1 MIPKIIHYCWFGR
14 GEKPELAKKCI
25 ASWRKFCPDFE
36 IREWN
41 EDNCNYLAMPF
52 MAEAYAAKKYAFVS
66 DVMRLLVLEQ
76 YGGVYFDTDV
86 EAVRDIAPLMDD
98 EGFIG
103 FENDQYVASGLT
115 IASVPHHPVVQAM
128 IEEYRKLHFT
138 NADGTTNAVG
148 CPHLNTDIME
158 RYGLVRNGQEQT
170 VAGIHV
176 YPADFFNPLDSV
188 TGKLTK
194 TENTY
199 SIHWYSMSWL
209 PWYKQIKVK
218 IGRIAAYSTG
228 VPTLVVGYSVKA
240 RGIDRDLFGTE
251 EGYVLPVQQ
260 LKESNE
266 LTRAFIDL
274 YERRESIQ
282 THLKT
287 ILPAYIARA
296 DDARSALE
304 ELIKK

>member
-25 ASWRKFCPDFE
+25 ASWRKSCPDFE

-41 EDNCNYLAMPF
+41 EGNCDYLSIPF

-66 DVMRLLVLEQ
+66 DVMRLIVLEQ

-86 EAVRDIAPLMDD
+86 EVLRDISPLLDD

-103 FENDQYVASGLT
+103 FENDQFVNSGQVM
-115 IASVPHHPVVQAM
+115 AAKAHHPVIRAM
-128 IEEYRKLHFT
+128 IEEYKKLHFA
-138 NADGTTNAVG
+138 NADGTATPVG
-148 CPHLNTDIME
+148 CPRLNTDVME
-158 RYGLVRNGQEQT
+158 RFGLIRNGREQV

-176 YPADFFNPLDSV
+176 YPADYFNPMDST

-209 PWYKQIKVK
+209 PKRVQMKAK
-218 IGRIAAYSTG
+218 LGRI
-228 VPTLVVGYSVKA
+228 L
-240 RGIDRDLFGTE
+240 
-251 EGYVLPVQQ
+251 
-260 LKESNE
+260 
-266 LTRAFIDL
+266 
-274 YERRESIQ
+274 RRV
-282 THLKT
+282 LKT
-287 ILPAYIARA
+287 G
-296 DDARSALE
+296 S
-304 ELIKK
+304 

>member
-25 ASWRKFCPDFE
+25 ASWKKFCPDFE

-41 EDNCNYLAMPF
+41 EDNCDYLAMPF

-66 DVMRLLVLEQ
+66 DVMRLVVLEQ

-86 EAVRDIAPLMDD
+86 EVVRDISPLLGD

-103 FENDQYVASGLT
+103 FENEQFVNSGQVM
-115 IASVPHHPVVQAM
+115 AVVPHQPVVQAM
-128 IEEYRKLHFT
+128 IEEYKKMHFT
-138 NADGTTNAVG
+138 NVDGSLNAVG
-148 CPHLNTDIME
+148 CPHRNTDVME
-158 RYGLVRNGQEQT
+158 RFGLVRNGQEQL

-176 YPADFFNPLDSV
+176 YPADYFNPLDSV

-209 PWYKQIKVK
+209 PKRTQIRAKV
-218 IGRIAAYSTG
+218 GRIWRRITKR
-228 VPTLVVGYSVKA
+228 VK
-240 RGIDRDLFGTE
+240 
-251 EGYVLPVQQ
+251 
-260 LKESNE
+260 S
-266 LTRAFIDL
+266 
-274 YERRESIQ
+274 
-282 THLKT
+282 
-287 ILPAYIARA
+287 
-296 DDARSALE
+296 
-304 ELIKK
+304 

>member
-25 ASWRKFCPDFE
+25 ASWKKFCPDFE

-41 EDNCNYLAMPF
+41 EDNCDYLAMPF

-66 DVMRLLVLEQ
+66 DVMRLIVLEQ

-86 EAVRDIAPLMDD
+86 EVVRDISPLLND

-103 FENDQYVASGLT
+103 FENNRFVNSGQVM
-115 IASVPHHPVVQAM
+115 AAVPHQPIVQAM
-128 IEEYRKLHFT
+128 IDEYKKLHYMQP
-138 NADGTTNAVG
+138 DSSVMPVG
-148 CPHLNTDIME
+148 CPRLNSDVLE
-158 RYGLVRNGQEQT
+158 RFGLVRNGREQI

-176 YPADFFNPLDSV
+176 YPDDYFNPMDST

-209 PWYKQIKVK
+209 PKRTQMKAK
-218 IGRIAAYSTG
+218 LGRI
-228 VPTLVVGYSVKA
+228 V
-240 RGIDRDLFGTE
+240 
-251 EGYVLPVQQ
+251 
-260 LKESNE
+260 
-266 LTRAFIDL
+266 
-274 YERRESIQ
+274 RRIME
-282 THLKT
+282 KGK
-287 ILPAYIARA
+287 P
-296 DDARSALE
+296 
-304 ELIKK
+304 

>member
-25 ASWRKFCPDFE
+25 DSWQRLCPDFE

-41 EDNCNYLAMPF
+41 EDNCDYLAMPF

-86 EAVRDIAPLMDD
+86 EVVRDIAPLMDD

-128 IEEYRKLHFT
+128 IEEYQKLHFV

-148 CPHLNTDIME
+148 WSVSEYGRHGALRPCPKRSGADCGGHSCLPG
-158 RYGLVRNGQEQT
+158 GLFQPAGQRDREAGENGEH
-170 VAGIHV
+170 ILH
-176 YPADFFNPLDSV
+176 S
-188 TGKLTK
+188 
-194 TENTY
+194 
-199 SIHWYSMSWL
+199 
-209 PWYKQIKVK
+209 
-218 IGRIAAYSTG
+218 
-228 VPTLVVGYSVKA
+228 LV
-240 RGIDRDLFGTE
+240 
-251 EGYVLPVQQ
+251 
-260 LKESNE
+260 
-266 LTRAFIDL
+266 L
-274 YERRESIQ
+274 YELATEKNTVKSQNRGG
-282 THLKT
+282 
-287 ILPAYIARA
+287 LP
-296 DDARSALE
+296 DE
-304 ELIKK
+304 

>member
-25 ASWRKFCPDFE
+25 ASWRKSCPDFE

-41 EDNCNYLAMPF
+41 EGNCDYLSIPF

-66 DVMRLLVLEQ
+66 DVMRLIVLEQ

-86 EAVRDIAPLMDD
+86 EVLRDISPLLDD

-103 FENDQYVASGLT
+103 FENDQFVNSGQVM
-115 IASVPHHPVVQAM
+115 AAKAHHPVIQAM
-128 IEEYRKLHFT
+128 IEEYKKLRFT
-138 NADGTTNAVG
+138 NADGTATPVG
-148 CPHLNTDIME
+148 CPRLNTDVME
-158 RYGLVRNGQEQT
+158 RFGLIRNGREQV

-176 YPADFFNPLDSV
+176 YPADFFNPMDST

-209 PWYKQIKVK
+209 PKRVQMKAK
-218 IGRIAAYSTG
+218 LGRI
-228 VPTLVVGYSVKA
+228 L
-240 RGIDRDLFGTE
+240 
-251 EGYVLPVQQ
+251 
-260 LKESNE
+260 
-266 LTRAFIDL
+266 
-274 YERRESIQ
+274 RRV
-282 THLKT
+282 LKT
-287 ILPAYIARA
+287 G
-296 DDARSALE
+296 S
-304 ELIKK
+304 

>member
-41 EDNCNYLAMPF
+41 EDNCDYLA
-52 MAEAYAAKKYAFVS
+52 MAEAYAAKKYAFVP

-86 EAVRDIAPLMDD
+86 EVVRDISPLMDD

-128 IEEYRKLHFT
+128 IEEYQNLHFV
-138 NADGTTNAVG
+138 NADGITNAVG
-148 CPHLNTDIME
+148 CPHLNTDVME
-158 RYGLVRNGQEQT
+158 HFGLVRNGQEQT

-188 TGKLTK
+188 TGKLAK

-218 IGRIAAYSTG
+218 IGRIYRRM
-228 VPTLVVGYSVKA
+228 K
-240 RGIDRDLFGTE
+240 
-251 EGYVLPVQQ
+251 
-260 LKESNE
+260 
-266 LTRAFIDL
+266 RAI
-274 YERRESIQ
+274 RR
-282 THLKT
+282 
-287 ILPAYIARA
+287 
-296 DDARSALE
+296 
-304 ELIKK
+304 

>member
-14 GEKPELAKKCI
+14 GEKPELARKCI
-25 ASWRKFCPDFE
+25 ASWKKFCPDFE

-41 EDNCNYLAMPF
+41 EDNCDYLSIPF

-86 EAVRDIAPLMDD
+86 EVVRDITPLLED

-103 FENDQYVASGLT
+103 FENDRFVNSGQVM
-115 IASVPHHPVVQAM
+115 AAVPHQPVVQAM

-158 RYGLVRNGQEQT
+158 RYGLVRNGQEQL

-176 YPADFFNPLDSV
+176 YPEDYFNPMDST

-194 TENTY
+194 TEHTY

-209 PWYKQIKVK
+209 PKRTQRKAK
-218 IGRIAAYSTG
+218 LGRI
-228 VPTLVVGYSVKA
+228 V
-240 RGIDRDLFGTE
+240 
-251 EGYVLPVQQ
+251 
-260 LKESNE
+260 
-266 LTRAFIDL
+266 
-274 YERRESIQ
+274 RRMMGKGK
-282 THLKT
+282 L
-287 ILPAYIARA
+287 
-296 DDARSALE
+296 
-304 ELIKK
+304 